1 MGAIVLLVP
10 TCAGFVPFWSVRNP
24 IDSSSSCF
32 VDQVPTRAS
41 TGWTGAARKPR
52 RAAASRIRMGVME
65 DFLTGQDDAAR
76 KRENEQYLAQLS
88 ERVDRINELEAGIE
102 ELADDELVAK
112 TDDFRERL
120 RSGEDINGRMLEEA
134 FAVVREA
141 AW

>member
-1 MGAIVLLVP
+1 
-10 TCAGFVPFWSVRNP
+10 
-24 IDSSSSCF
+24 
-32 VDQVPTRAS
+32 
-41 TGWTGAARKPR
+41 
-52 RAAASRIRMGVME
+52 ME